1 MKKEDLHKIAPKLSK
16 IILDKTGF
24 EIPENYFETVEEGV
38 IAELKAKNLP
48 KKIPAEIINLPENYF
63 NSIEDIVIAR
73 LKAEAVKNDNEHTIL
88 PDDYFD
94 SIEEVVLTK
103 IKSEPKVISLKSNIL
118 KFVAPIAIAASLL
131 LIFILN
137 YSTNAVSFDS
147 LAISEIENWI
157 DNGTI
162 DIDASSIASMYP
174 DIELN
179 DDYFSSSIS
188 DTEVLEYLYEEDL
201 DELIYEN

>member
-1 MKKEDLHKIAPKLSK
+1 MKKEDLHKIAPKLSE
-16 IILDKTGF
+16 IQLDKTGF

-48 KKIPAEIINLPENYF
+48 KKITSEIIKLPKNYF
-63 NSIEDIVIAR
+63 NSIEEIVIAR
-73 LKAEAVKNDNEHTIL
+73 LKAEVVQNNNEHNIL
-88 PDDYFD
+88 PNDYFD
-94 SIEEVVLTK
+94 SIEDVVLSK
-103 IKSEPKVISLKSNIL
+103 IKSKPKIISLKSSIL
-118 KFVAPIAIAASLL
+118 KFVVPIAIAASLL

-137 YSTNAVSFDS
+137 HNSNAVTFDS

-157 DNGTI
+157 DNGII

-179 DDYFSSSIS
+179 NDYFSSSIS

-201 DELIYEN
+201 NEIIYEN